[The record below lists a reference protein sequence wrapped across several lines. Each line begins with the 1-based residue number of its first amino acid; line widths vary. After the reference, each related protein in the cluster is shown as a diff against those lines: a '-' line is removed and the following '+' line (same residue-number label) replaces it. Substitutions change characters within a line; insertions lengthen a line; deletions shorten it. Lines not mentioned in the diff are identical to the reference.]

1 MTDYSGY
8 QDLAFEQAGRVMTV
22 TLNRPET
29 LNAVSARLHT
39 ELARLFTDLGAD
51 TSIDIV
57 VLTGAGK
64 AFSAG
69 GDLDHLR
76 ELHADPRRFDQSL
89 AEAKK
94 IVFGLIDCEKIVVC
108 KLNGHA
114 MGLGASIALLSDIIF
129 AADHALI
136 GDPHVKIGLVAG
148 DGGALIWPQ
157 LIGYPKAKEL
167 LFTGDP
173 VRAPEAQALGLINH
187 AVPAAELD
195 AAVDAFVA
203 RLAAGA
209 MVAIRYTK
217 VTTNLALSALAQQI
231 MDAGMAYE
239 AVSNQTEDHLEA
251 INAFAERRTPN
262 FTGR

>member
-1 MTDYSGY
+1 MTHYSGY
-8 QDLAFEQAGRVMTV
+8 RDLKFEQVDRVMTV

-29 LNAVSARLHT
+29 LNAISGGLHT
-39 ELARLFTDLGAD
+39 ELARLFYDLGSD
-51 TSIDIV
+51 TSIDVV

-94 IVFGLIDCEKIVVC
+94 IVFGLIECEKIVVC

-136 GDPHVKIGLVAG
+136 GDPHVKVGLVAG
-148 DGGALIWPQ
+148 DGGALIWPL

-173 VRAPEAQALGLINH
+173 VRAPQAEALGLINH

-195 AAVDAFVA
+195 DAVDAFVG
-203 RLAAGA
+203 RLTEGA

-217 VTTNLALSALAQQI
+217 VTANLTLRSAAQQI
-231 MDAGMAYE
+231 MDPGMAYE
-239 AVSNQTEDHLEA
+239 ALSNQTEDHLEA

-262 FTGR
+262 FIGR